1 MSAPQSWRRF
11 SLLVPPSDVEP
22 ASALLAT
29 ATGASVAVEEPGE
42 DDAGRTTHIRVSA
55 FVHSSQSKSAAR
67 NVRALFAHARR
78 EGVLRDARPQRA
90 VTVRDEDWG
99 ESWKRFY
106 KSFPIAPRLWIA
118 PSWESEFRAPRG
130 ARTLWMDPGMAFG
143 TGQHPTTVLALRMML
158 PLVIRGRKLID
169 AGCGSGI
176 LGLAAGLA
184 GARVYACDVDPVAT
198 AAARAN
204 FRAND
209 VRPVSLRQRRRSSGL
224 RARTS
229 AARRREHHGGRACAD
244 RAFIDSVRRE
254 ERHAHHERRD
264 AARANSSARGVQGRG
279 NAPAGPT
286 ARGRM
291 VRLRAPET
299 VSHGFSAI
307 FHIRIRDRRRRL
319 ATRRGRRA
327 SRVERPALQDRRS
340 ADAGRSGCR
349 LGCGNRVDRQRRR
362 QRARDSGLGRTD
374 R

>member
-1 MSAPQSWRRF
+1 MTAPQSWRRF
-11 SLLVPPSDVEP
+11 SFLVPPSDVEP

-42 DDAGRTTHIRVSA
+42 DDAGRTMHIRVSA
-55 FVHSSQSKSAAR
+55 FVHSSRSKSAAR
-67 NVRALFAHARR
+67 NVRALFARARR

-90 VTVRDEDWG
+90 ATVRDEDWG

-106 KSFPIAPRLWIA
+106 KPFPIAPRLWIA

-204 FRAND
+204 FRGND
-209 VRPVSLRQRRRSSGL
+209 VRPVSLR
-224 RARTS
+224 RAGAVP
-229 AARRREHHGGRACAD
+229 AAFGRAPLVVANITAD
-244 RAFIDSVRRE
+244 VLVRI
-254 ERHAHHERRD
+254 AHSLTRCV
-264 AARANSSARGVQGRG
+264 AKNGTLITSGV
-279 NAPAGPT
+279 
-286 ARGRM
+286 
-291 VRLRAPET
+291 
-299 VSHGFSAI
+299 
-307 FHIRIRDRRRRL
+307 
-319 ATRRGRRA
+319 TRRGRTA
-327 SRVERPALQDRRS
+327 VLA
-340 ADAGRSGCR
+340 AFKAAGMR
-349 LGCGNRVDRQRRR
+349 LLAQRRAGEWFAFAHR
-362 QRARDSGLGRTD
+362 KP
-374 R
+374 